1 MKIAVFGDLHY
12 PTIKESY
19 NEIEPERSIF
29 FSGYLESFFNLEADL
44 YVSIGDLTN
53 YGVEDEL
60 KEVYDIIRKF
70 NKPFIHVIGNHDC
83 YGLPKSEMLKIT
95 KQKRYHAIH
104 NEDASLIFLDTAK
117 DQDFE
122 DWGGTLEE
130 TQLQWLD
137 EQLELAKTNSV
148 LVFAHH
154 PVYETTSNS
163 EKKGLNVDPKI
174 PLKDILNKKHGVNI
188 YINGHNHYNSI
199 VQHGNWTYV
208 QLSAVMDE
216 IGARIIEIS
225 EQQIEVKE
233 ITLSNEILKNAAK
246 KVGMAIDHF
255 ELSPYQIGGE
265 KDRNVTLLRN
275 AEIKA

>member
-1 MKIAVFGDLHY
+1 M
-12 PTIKESY
+12 
-19 NEIEPERSIF
+19 
-29 FSGYLESFFNLEADL
+29 
-44 YVSIGDLTN
+44 GDLTN

-60 KEVYDIIRKF
+60 KEIYDIIHKF

-83 YGLPKSEMLKIT
+83 YGLPKNEMLKIT

-137 EQLELAKTNSV
+137 KQLELAKTNPV

-163 EKKGLNVDPKI
+163 EKKGLSVDPNI
-174 PLKDILNKKHGVNI
+174 PLKDILNKKQGVNI

-199 VQHGNWTYV
+199 VQQGNWTYV

-225 EQQIEVKE
+225 EQQIEIKE
-233 ITLSNEILKNAAK
+233 ITLSNEILKSAAN
-246 KVGMAIDHF
+246 KVGTAIDHF
-255 ELSPYQIGGE
+255 ELSPHQIGVE
-265 KDRNVTLLRN
+265 KDRNVTLLTN
-275 AEIKA
+275 EKVKA